1 MEEDIE
7 YLENMI
13 KRLDKNAFD
22 IYRKA
27 HNVNDYLGTITGK
40 EILAIEHLINR
51 NKELEYELMQKD
63 LEIIGKEEYT
73 KANMKEII
81 EHYYIAKENSVPKSV
96 IKEKIE
102 ELEKGVINLDTY
114 PNYSEQGII
123 IAIIDELQQLLEKE
137 K

>member
-27 HNVNDYLGTITGK
+27 PNVNDYLGTITGK
-40 EILAIEHLINR
+40 EILAIENLINR

-102 ELEKGVINLDTY
+102 EYKKLLMSCNRVFDVDRIKAINERIL
-114 PNYSEQGII
+114 
-123 IAIIDELQQLLEKE
+123 ELQELLEGRK
-137 K
+137 